1 MKFHYDCTKGK
12 REIIGTPEDVIQVDH
27 KRVGFINRNPF
38 LLNVEVRQ
46 EDTPQFVYD
55 ISGKTNYLAWQS
67 EASAGQRQEM
77 ERKLSELLRAF
88 AQAGI
93 AMENIIQEK
102 RYMYVDDFEKEINLI
117 CIPAMAVEKKEAK
130 PKEDSWGE
138 ASDPWDKDPWEE
150 EWKEEPVK
158 KAAPSKLAS
167 KAAPKVETSK
177 PDFDRIEMPPLPDE
191 IPVPSSEEVY
201 NTYNNVSPK
210 EKKRSEWGEEE
221 DDLEKFFQK
230 ELKPA
235 APEPG
240 YQQKPLYEEISA
252 GSSRPAEEKS
262 AFADWRNEEKYAAP
276 QEEKYTAPQEEK
288 YTAPQEEKYTAPQ
301 EEKYTAPK
309 EEKYTAP
316 QEEKYAAPQEKKN
329 IASREENFQEFQ
341 DEDEDEDGTVLLSDY
356 EDDEKTMLLIP
367 KPNGKA
373 YLENIKTKEKFHI
386 VKTTTKIGKKRLAV
400 DIWIK
405 ENPTVSREHC
415 TITYRMGEYYI
426 ADDGSLNFTY
436 VNDNKLEKEESC
448 LLTDGCTVRLSDEEF
463 IFRTGEE

>member
-46 EDTPQFVYD
+46 EDTLQFVYD

-93 AMENIIQEK
+93 SMENIIQEK

-130 PKEDSWGE
+130 PKEDSWGK

-158 KAAPSKLAS
+158 KAAPSKLDS
-167 KAAPKVETSK
+167 KAAPKVEMSK

-201 NTYNNVSPK
+201 NTYNNVRSK
-210 EKKRSEWGEEE
+210 ENEVSEWGEEK
-221 DDLEKFFQK
+221 DDLEDFFQK

-240 YQQKPLYEEISA
+240 YQQKPLYEEIDASP
-252 GSSRPAEEKS
+252 SQPVEEKS
-262 AFADWRNEEKYAAP
+262 AFADWRN
-276 QEEKYTAPQEEK
+276 EEKYTAPQEEK

-301 EEKYTAPK
+301 EEKNT
-309 EEKYTAP
+309 
-316 QEEKYAAPQEKKN
+316 
-329 IASREENFQEFQ
+329 ASREENLQEFLDE

>member
-46 EDTPQFVYD
+46 EDTLQFVYN

-93 AMENIIQEK
+93 SMENIIQEK

-130 PKEDSWGE
+130 PKEDSWGK

-158 KAAPSKLAS
+158 KAASSKLDS
-167 KAAPKVETSK
+167 KAAPKVEMSK

-191 IPVPSSEEVY
+191 IPVPSSEGVY
-201 NTYNNVSPK
+201 NTYNNVRSK
-210 EKKRSEWGEEE
+210 ENKVSEWGEEK
-221 DDLEKFFQK
+221 DDLEDFFQK

-240 YQQKPLYEEISA
+240 YQQKPLYEEIDASP
-252 GSSRPAEEKS
+252 SQPVEEKS
-262 AFADWRNEEKYAAP
+262 AFADWRN
-276 QEEKYTAPQEEK
+276 EEKYTAPQEEK

-301 EEKYTAPK
+301 EEKYTAP
-309 EEKYTAP
+309 
-316 QEEKYAAPQEKKN
+316 QEEKN
-329 IASREENFQEFQ
+329 TASREENFQEFLDE

>member
-46 EDTPQFVYD
+46 EDTLQFVYN

-93 AMENIIQEK
+93 SMENIIQEK

-130 PKEDSWGE
+130 PKEDSWGK

-158 KAAPSKLAS
+158 KAAPSKLDS
-167 KAAPKVETSK
+167 KAAPKVEMSK

-201 NTYNNVSPK
+201 NTYNNVRSK
-210 EKKRSEWGEEE
+210 ENKVSEWGEEK
-221 DDLEKFFQK
+221 DDLEDFFQK

-240 YQQKPLYEEISA
+240 YQQKPLYEEIDASP
-252 GSSRPAEEKS
+252 SQPVEEKS
-262 AFADWRNEEKYAAP
+262 AFADWRN
-276 QEEKYTAPQEEK
+276 EEKYTAPQEEK
-288 YTAPQEEKYTAPQ
+288 YTAPQEEQYTAPQ
-301 EEKYTAPK
+301 EEKNT
-309 EEKYTAP
+309 
-316 QEEKYAAPQEKKN
+316 
-329 IASREENFQEFQ
+329 ASREENFQEFLDE

-373 YLENIKTKEKFHI
+373 YLENIKTKERFHI

-426 ADDGSLNFTY
+426 ADVGSLNFTY

>member
-46 EDTPQFVYD
+46 EDTLQFVYD

-93 AMENIIQEK
+93 SMENIIQEK

-130 PKEDSWGE
+130 PKEDSWGK

-158 KAAPSKLAS
+158 KAAPSKLDS
-167 KAAPKVETSK
+167 KAAPKVEMSK

-201 NTYNNVSPK
+201 NTYNNVRSK
-210 EKKRSEWGEEE
+210 ENKVSEWGEEK
-221 DDLEKFFQK
+221 DDLEDFFQK

-240 YQQKPLYEEISA
+240 YQQKPLYEEIDASP
-252 GSSRPAEEKS
+252 SQPVEEKS
-262 AFADWRNEEKYAAP
+262 AFADWRN
-276 QEEKYTAPQEEK
+276 EEKYTAPQEEK
-288 YTAPQEEKYTAPQ
+288 YTAPQEEKNT
-301 EEKYTAPK
+301 
-309 EEKYTAP
+309 
-316 QEEKYAAPQEKKN
+316 
-329 IASREENFQEFQ
+329 ASREENLQEFLDE

>member
-46 EDTPQFVYD
+46 EDTLQFVYN

-93 AMENIIQEK
+93 SMENIIQEK

-130 PKEDSWGE
+130 PKEDSWGK

-158 KAAPSKLAS
+158 KAAPSKLDS
-167 KAAPKVETSK
+167 KAAPKVEMSK

-201 NTYNNVSPK
+201 NTYNNVRSK
-210 EKKRSEWGEEE
+210 ENKVSEWGEEK
-221 DDLEKFFQK
+221 DDLEDFFQK

-240 YQQKPLYEEISA
+240 YQQKPLYEEIDASP
-252 GSSRPAEEKS
+252 SQPVEEKS
-262 AFADWRNEEKYAAP
+262 AFADWRN
-276 QEEKYTAPQEEK
+276 EEKYTAPQEEK

-301 EEKYTAPK
+301 EEK
-309 EEKYTAP
+309 
-316 QEEKYAAPQEKKN
+316 N
-329 IASREENFQEFQ
+329 SVSREENLQEFL

-373 YLENIKTKEKFHI
+373 YLENIKTKERFHI

-415 TITYRMGEYYI
+415 TITYRIGEYYI
-426 ADDGSLNFTY
+426 ADVGSLNFTY

>member
-46 EDTPQFVYD
+46 EDTLQFVYD

-93 AMENIIQEK
+93 SMENIIQEK

-158 KAAPSKLAS
+158 KAAPSKLDS
-167 KAAPKVETSK
+167 KAAPKVEMSK

-201 NTYNNVSPK
+201 NTYNNVRSK
-210 EKKRSEWGEEE
+210 ENKVSEWGEEK
-221 DDLEKFFQK
+221 DDLEDFFQK

-240 YQQKPLYEEISA
+240 YQQKPLYEEIDASP
-252 GSSRPAEEKS
+252 SQPVEEKS
-262 AFADWRNEEKYAAP
+262 AFADWRNEEKYTAS

-288 YTAPQEEKYTAPQ
+288 NT
-301 EEKYTAPK
+301 
-309 EEKYTAP
+309 
-316 QEEKYAAPQEKKN
+316 
-329 IASREENFQEFQ
+329 ASREENLQEFLDE

-426 ADDGSLNFTY
+426 TDVGSLNFTY

>member
-46 EDTPQFVYD
+46 EDTLQFVYN

-93 AMENIIQEK
+93 SMENIIQEK

-130 PKEDSWGE
+130 PKEDSWGK

-158 KAAPSKLAS
+158 KAAPSKLDS
-167 KAAPKVETSK
+167 KAAPKVEMSK

-201 NTYNNVSPK
+201 NTYDNVRSK
-210 EKKRSEWGEEE
+210 ENKVSEWGEEK
-221 DDLEKFFQK
+221 DDLEDFFQK

-240 YQQKPLYEEISA
+240 YQQKPLYEEIDASP
-252 GSSRPAEEKS
+252 SQPVEEKS
-262 AFADWRNEEKYAAP
+262 AFADWRN
-276 QEEKYTAPQEEK
+276 EEKYTAPQEEK

-301 EEKYTAPK
+301 EEK
-309 EEKYTAP
+309 
-316 QEEKYAAPQEKKN
+316 N
-329 IASREENFQEFQ
+329 SVSREENLQEFL

-373 YLENIKTKEKFHI
+373 YLENIKTKERFHI

-426 ADDGSLNFTY
+426 ADVGSLNFTY

>member
-46 EDTPQFVYD
+46 EDTLQFVYD

-93 AMENIIQEK
+93 SMENIIQEK

-138 ASDPWDKDPWEE
+138 ASDPWDKDPWAE

-201 NTYNNVSPK
+201 NTYNSVSPK
-210 EKKRSEWGEEE
+210 QKKVSEWGEEG
-221 DDLEKFFQK
+221 DDLEEFFKK

-240 YQQKPLYEEISA
+240 YQQKPLYEEIGA
-252 GSSRPAEEKS
+252 GPSQSVEEKS
-262 AFADWRNEEKYAAP
+262 AFADWRN
-276 QEEKYTAPQEEK
+276 EEK

-316 QEEKYAAPQEKKN
+316 LEEKNTAY
-329 IASREENFQEFQ
+329 REENLQECQ

-373 YLENIKTKEKFHI
+373 YLENIKTKEKFNI

>member
-46 EDTPQFVYD
+46 EDTLQFVYD

-77 ERKLSELLRAF
+77 ERKISELLRAF

-93 AMENIIQEK
+93 SMENIIQEK

-138 ASDPWDKDPWEE
+138 ASDPWDKDPWAE

-201 NTYNNVSPK
+201 NTYNSVSPK
-210 EKKRSEWGEEE
+210 QKKVSEWGEEG
-221 DDLEKFFQK
+221 DDLEEFFKK

-240 YQQKPLYEEISA
+240 YQQKPLYEEIGA
-252 GSSRPAEEKS
+252 GPSQSVEEKS
-262 AFADWRNEEKYAAP
+262 AFADWRNEEKY
-276 QEEKYTAPQEEK
+276 TAPQEEK
-288 YTAPQEEKYTAPQ
+288 NT
-301 EEKYTAPK
+301 
-309 EEKYTAP
+309 
-316 QEEKYAAPQEKKN
+316 
-329 IASREENFQEFQ
+329 ASREENFQEFL

-373 YLENIKTKEKFHI
+373 YLENIKTKEKFNI

>member
-46 EDTPQFVYD
+46 EDTLQFVYN

-93 AMENIIQEK
+93 SMENIIQEK

-130 PKEDSWGE
+130 PKEDSWGK

-158 KAAPSKLAS
+158 KAAPSKLDS
-167 KAAPKVETSK
+167 KAAPKVEMSK

-201 NTYNNVSPK
+201 NTYNNVRSK
-210 EKKRSEWGEEE
+210 ENKVSEWGEEK
-221 DDLEKFFQK
+221 DDLEDFFQK

-240 YQQKPLYEEISA
+240 YQQKPLYEEIDASP
-252 GSSRPAEEKS
+252 SQPVEEKS
-262 AFADWRNEEKYAAP
+262 AFADWRNEEKYTAP

-309 EEKYTAP
+309 EEKNT
-316 QEEKYAAPQEKKN
+316 
-329 IASREENFQEFQ
+329 ASREENLQEFLDE

-367 KPNGKA
+367 KPKGKA
-373 YLENIKTKEKFHI
+373 YLENIKTKERFHI

-426 ADDGSLNFTY
+426 ADVGSLNFTY

>member
-46 EDTPQFVYD
+46 EDTLQFVYD

-93 AMENIIQEK
+93 SMENIIQEK

-130 PKEDSWGE
+130 PKEDSWGK

-158 KAAPSKLAS
+158 KAAPSKLDS
-167 KAAPKVETSK
+167 KAAPKVEMSK

-201 NTYNNVSPK
+201 NTYNNVRSK
-210 EKKRSEWGEEE
+210 ENKVSEWGEEK
-221 DDLEKFFQK
+221 DDLEDFFQK

-240 YQQKPLYEEISA
+240 YQQKPLYEEIDASP
-252 GSSRPAEEKS
+252 SQPVEEKS
-262 AFADWRNEEKYAAP
+262 AFADWRN
-276 QEEKYTAPQEEK
+276 EEKYTAPQEEK

-301 EEKYTAPK
+301 EEKYTAP
-309 EEKYTAP
+309 
-316 QEEKYAAPQEKKN
+316 QEEKN
-329 IASREENFQEFQ
+329 TASREENLQEFLDE

-356 EDDEKTMLLIP
+356 EDDEKTKLLIP

-373 YLENIKTKEKFHI
+373 YLENIKTKERFHI
-386 VKTTTKIGKKRLAV
+386 VKTTTKIGKKRPAV

>member
-46 EDTPQFVYD
+46 GDSLEFVYD

-67 EASAGQRQEM
+67 EASSDQRQEM
-77 ERKLSELLRAF
+77 ERKISELLKAF

-93 AMENIIQEK
+93 SMENIIQEK
-102 RYMYVDDFEKEINLI
+102 RYMYVDDLEKEINLI
-117 CIPAMAVEKKEAK
+117 CIPAAAVKKQEPK
-130 PKEDSWGE
+130 SKEDPWGAASDPWE
-138 ASDPWDKDPWEE
+138 KAQDPWEKNSDPWDK
-150 EWKEEPVK
+150 EPVK
-158 KAAPSKLAS
+158 KAEPSKVAPKAQKAVP
-167 KAAPKVETSK
+167 KAAPKMEASK
-177 PDFDRIEMPPLPDE
+177 TDFDRIEMPPLPDE

-201 NTYNNVSPK
+201 DTYSSVKPK
-210 EKKRSEWGEEE
+210 EKKVSEWGEEE
-221 DDLEKFFQK
+221 DGLEDFFQK
-230 ELKPA
+230 ELKPVT
-235 APEPG
+235 PEPG
-240 YQQKPLYEEISA
+240 YHQKPLYEEISA
-252 GSSRPAEEKS
+252 APSQPAEEKS
-262 AFADWRNEEKYAAP
+262 AFADWRNEEKYDAP
-276 QEEKYTAPQEEK
+276 QEEKHTAPQEEK
-288 YTAPQEEKYTAPQ
+288 F
-301 EEKYTAPK
+301 
-309 EEKYTAP
+309 
-316 QEEKYAAPQEKKN
+316 
-329 IASREENFQEFQ
+329 IASREEKYQGVQE
-341 DEDEDEDGTVLLSDY
+341 EDEDEDGTVLLSDY

-426 ADDGSLNFTY
+426 TDDGSLNFTY

-463 IFRTGEE
+463 VFRTGEE

>member
-46 EDTPQFVYD
+46 EDTLQFVYD

-77 ERKLSELLRAF
+77 ERKLLELLRAF

-93 AMENIIQEK
+93 SMENIIQEK

-130 PKEDSWGE
+130 PKEDSRGK

-158 KAAPSKLAS
+158 KAAPSKLDS
-167 KAAPKVETSK
+167 KAAPKVEMSK

-201 NTYNNVSPK
+201 NTYNNVRSK
-210 EKKRSEWGEEE
+210 ENKVSEWGEEK
-221 DDLEKFFQK
+221 DDLEDFFKK

-240 YQQKPLYEEISA
+240 YQQKPLYEEIDASP
-252 GSSRPAEEKS
+252 SQPVEEKS
-262 AFADWRNEEKYAAP
+262 AFADWRN
-276 QEEKYTAPQEEK
+276 EEKYTAPQEEK
-288 YTAPQEEKYTAPQ
+288 YTAPQEEQYTAPQ
-301 EEKYTAPK
+301 EEKNT
-309 EEKYTAP
+309 
-316 QEEKYAAPQEKKN
+316 
-329 IASREENFQEFQ
+329 ASREENFQEFLDE

-373 YLENIKTKEKFHI
+373 YLENIKTKERFHI

-426 ADDGSLNFTY
+426 ADVGSLNFTY

>member
-46 EDTPQFVYD
+46 EDTLQFVYN

-93 AMENIIQEK
+93 SMENIIQEK

-130 PKEDSWGE
+130 PKEDSWGK

-158 KAAPSKLAS
+158 KAAPSKLDS
-167 KAAPKVETSK
+167 KAAPKVEMSK

-201 NTYNNVSPK
+201 NTYNNVRSK
-210 EKKRSEWGEEE
+210 ENKVSEWGEEK
-221 DDLEKFFQK
+221 DDLEDFFQK

-240 YQQKPLYEEISA
+240 YQQKPLYEEIGA
-252 GSSRPAEEKS
+252 GPSQPVEEKS
-262 AFADWRNEEKYAAP
+262 AFANWRN
-276 QEEKYTAPQEEK
+276 EEKYTAPQEEK
-288 YTAPQEEKYTAPQ
+288 YTAPQEEQYTAPQ
-301 EEKYTAPK
+301 EEKNT
-309 EEKYTAP
+309 
-316 QEEKYAAPQEKKN
+316 
-329 IASREENFQEFQ
+329 ASREENFQEFLDE

>member
-46 EDTPQFVYD
+46 EDTLQFVYN

-93 AMENIIQEK
+93 SMENIIQEK

-130 PKEDSWGE
+130 PKEDSWGK

-158 KAAPSKLAS
+158 KAAPSKLDS
-167 KAAPKVETSK
+167 KAAPKVEMSK

-201 NTYNNVSPK
+201 NTYNNVRSK
-210 EKKRSEWGEEE
+210 ENKVSEWGEEK
-221 DDLEKFFQK
+221 DDLEDFFQK

-235 APEPG
+235 TPEPG
-240 YQQKPLYEEISA
+240 YQQKPLYEEIDASP
-252 GSSRPAEEKS
+252 SQPVEEKS
-262 AFADWRNEEKYAAP
+262 AFADWRN
-276 QEEKYTAPQEEK
+276 EEKYTAPQEEK
-288 YTAPQEEKYTAPQ
+288 YTAPQEEQYTAPQ
-301 EEKYTAPK
+301 EEKNT
-309 EEKYTAP
+309 
-316 QEEKYAAPQEKKN
+316 
-329 IASREENFQEFQ
+329 ASREENFQEFLDE

-373 YLENIKTKEKFHI
+373 YLENIKTKERFHI

-426 ADDGSLNFTY
+426 ADVGSLNFTY

>member
-46 EDTPQFVYD
+46 EDTLQFVYN

-93 AMENIIQEK
+93 SMENIIQEK

-130 PKEDSWGE
+130 PKEDSWGK

-158 KAAPSKLAS
+158 KAAPSKLDS
-167 KAAPKVETSK
+167 KAAPKVEMSK

-201 NTYNNVSPK
+201 NTYDNVRSK
-210 EKKRSEWGEEE
+210 ENKVSEWGEEK
-221 DDLEKFFQK
+221 DDLEDFFQK

-240 YQQKPLYEEISA
+240 YQQKPLYEEIDA
-252 GSSRPAEEKS
+252 SSSQPVEEKS
-262 AFADWRNEEKYAAP
+262 AFADWRN
-276 QEEKYTAPQEEK
+276 EEKYTAPQEEK

-301 EEKYTAPK
+301 EEKNT
-309 EEKYTAP
+309 
-316 QEEKYAAPQEKKN
+316 
-329 IASREENFQEFQ
+329 ASREENLQEFLDE

>member
-46 EDTPQFVYD
+46 EDTLQFVYD

-93 AMENIIQEK
+93 SMENIIQEK

-138 ASDPWDKDPWEE
+138 ASDPWDKDPWAE

-167 KAAPKVETSK
+167 KVASKVEKSK

-201 NTYNNVSPK
+201 NTYNNVHSK
-210 EKKRSEWGEEE
+210 EKKVSEWGEEG
-221 DDLEKFFQK
+221 DDLEEFFKK

-240 YQQKPLYEEISA
+240 YQQKPLYEEIDASP
-252 GSSRPAEEKS
+252 SQPVEEKS
-262 AFADWRNEEKYAAP
+262 AFADWRN
-276 QEEKYTAPQEEK
+276 EEKYTAPQEEK

-301 EEKYTAPK
+301 EEKNT
-309 EEKYTAP
+309 
-316 QEEKYAAPQEKKN
+316 
-329 IASREENFQEFQ
+329 ASREENLQEFLDE

-373 YLENIKTKEKFHI
+373 YLENTKTKEKFHI

>member
-46 EDTPQFVYD
+46 EDTLQFVYN

-93 AMENIIQEK
+93 SMENIIQEK

-130 PKEDSWGE
+130 PKEDSWGK

-158 KAAPSKLAS
+158 KAAPSKLDS
-167 KAAPKVETSK
+167 KAAPKVEMSK

-201 NTYNNVSPK
+201 NTYNNVRSK
-210 EKKRSEWGEEE
+210 ENKVSEWGEEK
-221 DDLEKFFQK
+221 DDLEDFFQK

-240 YQQKPLYEEISA
+240 YQQKPLYEEIDASP
-252 GSSRPAEEKS
+252 SQPVEEKS
-262 AFADWRNEEKYAAP
+262 AFADWRNEEKY
-276 QEEKYTAPQEEK
+276 TAPQEEK
-288 YTAPQEEKYTAPQ
+288 NT
-301 EEKYTAPK
+301 
-309 EEKYTAP
+309 
-316 QEEKYAAPQEKKN
+316 
-329 IASREENFQEFQ
+329 ASREENLQEFLDE

>member
-38 LLNVEVRQ
+38 LLNVEVKQ
-46 EDTPQFVYD
+46 EDTLQFVYN

-93 AMENIIQEK
+93 SMENIIQEK

-130 PKEDSWGE
+130 PKEDSWGK

-158 KAAPSKLAS
+158 KAAPSKLDS
-167 KAAPKVETSK
+167 KAAPKVEMSK

-201 NTYNNVSPK
+201 NTYNNVRSK
-210 EKKRSEWGEEE
+210 ENKVSEWGEEK
-221 DDLEKFFQK
+221 DDLEDFFQK

-240 YQQKPLYEEISA
+240 YQQKPLYEEIDASP
-252 GSSRPAEEKS
+252 SQPVEEKS
-262 AFADWRNEEKYAAP
+262 AFADWRN
-276 QEEKYTAPQEEK
+276 EEKYTAPQEEK

-301 EEKYTAPK
+301 EEK
-309 EEKYTAP
+309 
-316 QEEKYAAPQEKKN
+316 N
-329 IASREENFQEFQ
+329 SVSREENLQEFLDE

-373 YLENIKTKEKFHI
+373 YLENIKTKERFHI

-426 ADDGSLNFTY
+426 ADVGSLNFTY

>member
-46 EDTPQFVYD
+46 EDTLQFVYN

-93 AMENIIQEK
+93 SMENIIQEK

-130 PKEDSWGE
+130 PKEDSWGK

-158 KAAPSKLAS
+158 KAAPSKLDS
-167 KAAPKVETSK
+167 KAAPKVEMSK

-201 NTYNNVSPK
+201 NTYNNVRSK
-210 EKKRSEWGEEE
+210 ENKVSEWGEEK
-221 DDLEKFFQK
+221 DDLEDFFQK

-240 YQQKPLYEEISA
+240 YQQKPLYEEIDASP
-252 GSSRPAEEKS
+252 SQPVEEKS
-262 AFADWRNEEKYAAP
+262 AFADWRN
-276 QEEKYTAPQEEK
+276 EEK

-309 EEKYTAP
+309 EEK
-316 QEEKYAAPQEKKN
+316 N
-329 IASREENFQEFQ
+329 IASREENFQEFLDEDE

-373 YLENIKTKEKFHI
+373 YLENIKTKERFHI

-426 ADDGSLNFTY
+426 ADVGSLNFTY

>member
-46 EDTPQFVYD
+46 EDTLQFVYN

-93 AMENIIQEK
+93 SMENIIQEK

-130 PKEDSWGE
+130 PKEDSWGK

-158 KAAPSKLAS
+158 KAAPSKLDS
-167 KAAPKVETSK
+167 KAAPKVEMSK

-201 NTYNNVSPK
+201 NTYNNVRSK
-210 EKKRSEWGEEE
+210 ENKVSEWGEEK
-221 DDLEKFFQK
+221 DDLEDFFQK

-240 YQQKPLYEEISA
+240 YQQKPLYEEIDASP
-252 GSSRPAEEKS
+252 SQPVEEKS
-262 AFADWRNEEKYAAP
+262 AFADWRN
-276 QEEKYTAPQEEK
+276 EEKYTAPQEEK
-288 YTAPQEEKYTAPQ
+288 YTAPQEEQYTAPQ
-301 EEKYTAPK
+301 EE
-309 EEKYTAP
+309 
-316 QEEKYAAPQEKKN
+316 KN
-329 IASREENFQEFQ
+329 IASREENFQEFLDE

-463 IFRTGEE
+463 IFKTGEE

>member
-46 EDTPQFVYD
+46 EDTLQFVYD

-93 AMENIIQEK
+93 SMENIIQEK

-130 PKEDSWGE
+130 PKEDSWGK

-158 KAAPSKLAS
+158 KAAPSKLDS
-167 KAAPKVETSK
+167 KAAPKVEMSK

-201 NTYNNVSPK
+201 NTYNNVRSK
-210 EKKRSEWGEEE
+210 ENKVSEWGEEK
-221 DDLEKFFQK
+221 DDLEDFFQK

-235 APEPG
+235 TPEPG
-240 YQQKPLYEEISA
+240 YQQKPLYEEIDASP
-252 GSSRPAEEKS
+252 SQPVEEKS
-262 AFADWRNEEKYAAP
+262 AFADWRN
-276 QEEKYTAPQEEK
+276 EEKYTAPQEEK
-288 YTAPQEEKYTAPQ
+288 YTAPQEEQYTAPQ
-301 EEKYTAPK
+301 EEKNT
-309 EEKYTAP
+309 
-316 QEEKYAAPQEKKN
+316 
-329 IASREENFQEFQ
+329 ASREENFQEFLDE

-373 YLENIKTKEKFHI
+373 YLENIKTKERFHI

-426 ADDGSLNFTY
+426 ADVGSLNFTY

>member
-46 EDTPQFVYD
+46 EDTLQFVYN

-93 AMENIIQEK
+93 SMENIIQEK

-130 PKEDSWGE
+130 PKEDSWGK

-158 KAAPSKLAS
+158 KAAPSKLDS
-167 KAAPKVETSK
+167 KAAPKVEMSK

-201 NTYNNVSPK
+201 NTYNNVRSK
-210 EKKRSEWGEEE
+210 ENKVSEWGEEK
-221 DDLEKFFQK
+221 DDLEDFFQK

-240 YQQKPLYEEISA
+240 YQQKPLYEEIDASP
-252 GSSRPAEEKS
+252 SQPVEEKS
-262 AFADWRNEEKYAAP
+262 AFADWRN
-276 QEEKYTAPQEEK
+276 EEKYTAPQEEK

-301 EEKYTAPK
+301 EEKNT
-309 EEKYTAP
+309 
-316 QEEKYAAPQEKKN
+316 
-329 IASREENFQEFQ
+329 ASREENLQEFLDE

>member
-46 EDTPQFVYD
+46 EDTLQFVYN

-93 AMENIIQEK
+93 SMENIIQEK

-130 PKEDSWGE
+130 PKEDSWGK

-158 KAAPSKLAS
+158 KAAPSKLDS
-167 KAAPKVETSK
+167 KAAPKVEMSK

-201 NTYNNVSPK
+201 NTYNNVRSK
-210 EKKRSEWGEEE
+210 ENKVSEWGEEK
-221 DDLEKFFQK
+221 DDLEDFFQK

-240 YQQKPLYEEISA
+240 YQQKPLYEEIDASP
-252 GSSRPAEEKS
+252 SQPVEEKS
-262 AFADWRNEEKYAAP
+262 AFADWRN
-276 QEEKYTAPQEEK
+276 EEKYTAPQEEK

-301 EEKYTAPK
+301 EEKYTAP
-309 EEKYTAP
+309 
-316 QEEKYAAPQEKKN
+316 QEEKN
-329 IASREENFQEFQ
+329 TASREENLQEFLDE

-426 ADDGSLNFTY
+426 ADVGSLNFTY

>member
-38 LLNVEVRQ
+38 LLNVEVKQ
-46 EDTPQFVYD
+46 EDTLQFVYN

-93 AMENIIQEK
+93 SMENIIQEK

-130 PKEDSWGE
+130 PKEDSWGK

-158 KAAPSKLAS
+158 KAAPSKLDS
-167 KAAPKVETSK
+167 KAAPKVEMSK

-201 NTYNNVSPK
+201 NTYNNVRSK
-210 EKKRSEWGEEE
+210 ENKVSEWGEEK
-221 DDLEKFFQK
+221 DDLEDFFQK

-240 YQQKPLYEEISA
+240 YQQKPLYEEIDASP
-252 GSSRPAEEKS
+252 SQPVEEKS
-262 AFADWRNEEKYAAP
+262 AFADWRN
-276 QEEKYTAPQEEK
+276 EEKYTAPQEEK
-288 YTAPQEEKYTAPQ
+288 YTAPQEEQYTAPQ
-301 EEKYTAPK
+301 EEKNT
-309 EEKYTAP
+309 
-316 QEEKYAAPQEKKN
+316 
-329 IASREENFQEFQ
+329 ASREENFQEFLDE

-373 YLENIKTKEKFHI
+373 YLENIKTKERFHI

-426 ADDGSLNFTY
+426 ADVGSLNFTY

>member
-46 EDTPQFVYD
+46 EDTLQFVYN

-93 AMENIIQEK
+93 SMENIIQEK

-130 PKEDSWGE
+130 PKEDSWGK

-158 KAAPSKLAS
+158 KAAPSKLDS
-167 KAAPKVETSK
+167 KAAPKVEMSK

-201 NTYNNVSPK
+201 NTYNNVRSK
-210 EKKRSEWGEEE
+210 ENKVSEWGEEK
-221 DDLEKFFQK
+221 DDLEDFFQK

-240 YQQKPLYEEISA
+240 YQQKPLYEEIGA
-252 GSSRPAEEKS
+252 GPSQPVEEKS
-262 AFADWRNEEKYAAP
+262 AFANWRN
-276 QEEKYTAPQEEK
+276 EEKYTAPQEEK
-288 YTAPQEEKYTAPQ
+288 YTAPQEEQYTAPQ
-301 EEKYTAPK
+301 EEKNT
-309 EEKYTAP
+309 
-316 QEEKYAAPQEKKN
+316 
-329 IASREENFQEFQ
+329 ASREENFQEFLDE

-463 IFRTGEE
+463 IFKTGEE

>member
-12 REIIGTPEDVIQVDH
+12 RKIIGTPEDVIQVDH

-46 EDTPQFVYD
+46 EDTLQFVYD
-55 ISGKTNYLAWQS
+55 IFGKTNYLAWQS

-93 AMENIIQEK
+93 SMENIIQEK

-130 PKEDSWGE
+130 PKEDSWGK
-138 ASDPWDKDPWEE
+138 ASDPWGE

-158 KAAPSKLAS
+158 KAAPSKLDS
-167 KAAPKVETSK
+167 KAAPKVEMSK
-177 PDFDRIEMPPLPDE
+177 PDFNRIEMPPLPDE

-201 NTYNNVSPK
+201 NTYNNVRSK
-210 EKKRSEWGEEE
+210 ENKVSEWGEEK
-221 DDLEKFFQK
+221 DDLEDFFQK

-240 YQQKPLYEEISA
+240 YQQKPLYEEIDASP
-252 GSSRPAEEKS
+252 SQPVEEKS
-262 AFADWRNEEKYAAP
+262 AFADWRN
-276 QEEKYTAPQEEK
+276 EEKYTAPQEEK

-301 EEKYTAPK
+301 EEKYTA
-309 EEKYTAP
+309 
-316 QEEKYAAPQEKKN
+316 
-329 IASREENFQEFQ
+329 SREENFQEFLDE

-426 ADDGSLNFTY
+426 ADVGSLNFTY

>member
-46 EDTPQFVYD
+46 EDTLQFVYN

-93 AMENIIQEK
+93 SMENIIQEK

-130 PKEDSWGE
+130 PKEDAWGK

-158 KAAPSKLAS
+158 KAAPSKLDS
-167 KAAPKVETSK
+167 KAAPKVEMSK

-201 NTYNNVSPK
+201 NTYNNVRSK
-210 EKKRSEWGEEE
+210 ENKVSEWGEEK
-221 DDLEKFFQK
+221 DDLEDFFQK

-240 YQQKPLYEEISA
+240 YQQKPLYEEIDASP
-252 GSSRPAEEKS
+252 SQPVEEKS
-262 AFADWRNEEKYAAP
+262 AFADWRN
-276 QEEKYTAPQEEK
+276 EEKYTAPQEEK

-301 EEKYTAPK
+301 EEKYTAP
-309 EEKYTAP
+309 
-316 QEEKYAAPQEKKN
+316 QEEKN
-329 IASREENFQEFQ
+329 TASREENLQEFLDEDE

-373 YLENIKTKEKFHI
+373 YLENIKTKERFHI

>member
-46 EDTPQFVYD
+46 EDTLQFVYN

-93 AMENIIQEK
+93 SMENIIQEK

-117 CIPAMAVEKKEAK
+117 CVPAMAVEKKEAK
-130 PKEDSWGE
+130 PKEDSWGK

-158 KAAPSKLAS
+158 KAAPSKLDS
-167 KAAPKVETSK
+167 KAAPKVEMSK

-201 NTYNNVSPK
+201 NTYNNVRSK
-210 EKKRSEWGEEE
+210 ENKVSEWGEEK
-221 DDLEKFFQK
+221 DDLEDFFQK

-240 YQQKPLYEEISA
+240 YQQKPLYEEIDASP
-252 GSSRPAEEKS
+252 SQPVEEKS
-262 AFADWRNEEKYAAP
+262 AFADWRN
-276 QEEKYTAPQEEK
+276 EEKYTAPQEEK
-288 YTAPQEEKYTAPQ
+288 YTAPQEEKNT
-301 EEKYTAPK
+301 
-309 EEKYTAP
+309 
-316 QEEKYAAPQEKKN
+316 
-329 IASREENFQEFQ
+329 ASREENLQEFLDE

-373 YLENIKTKEKFHI
+373 YLENIKTKERFHI

-426 ADDGSLNFTY
+426 ADVGSLNFTY

>member
-46 EDTPQFVYD
+46 EDTLQFVYD

-77 ERKLSELLRAF
+77 ERKISELLRAF

-93 AMENIIQEK
+93 SMENIIQEK

-138 ASDPWDKDPWEE
+138 ASDPWDKDPWAE

-201 NTYNNVSPK
+201 NTYNSVSPK
-210 EKKRSEWGEEE
+210 QKKVSEWGEEG
-221 DDLEKFFQK
+221 DDLEEFFKK

-240 YQQKPLYEEISA
+240 YQQKPLYEEIGA
-252 GSSRPAEEKS
+252 GPSQSVEEKS
-262 AFADWRNEEKYAAP
+262 AFADWRN
-276 QEEKYTAPQEEK
+276 
-288 YTAPQEEKYTAPQ
+288 EEKYTAPQ

-316 QEEKYAAPQEKKN
+316 LEEKNTAY
-329 IASREENFQEFQ
+329 REENLQECQ

-373 YLENIKTKEKFHI
+373 YLENIKTKEKFNI

-426 ADDGSLNFTY
+426 SDDGSLNFTY

>member
-46 EDTPQFVYD
+46 EDTLQFVYD

-93 AMENIIQEK
+93 SMENIIQEK

-130 PKEDSWGE
+130 PKEDSWGK

-158 KAAPSKLAS
+158 KAAPSKLDS
-167 KAAPKVETSK
+167 KAAPKVEMSK

-201 NTYNNVSPK
+201 NTYNNVRSK
-210 EKKRSEWGEEE
+210 EDKVSEWGEEK
-221 DDLEKFFQK
+221 DDLEDFFQK

-240 YQQKPLYEEISA
+240 YQQKPLYEEIDASP
-252 GSSRPAEEKS
+252 SQPVEEKS
-262 AFADWRNEEKYAAP
+262 AFADWRN
-276 QEEKYTAPQEEK
+276 EEKYTAPQEEK

-301 EEKYTAPK
+301 EEKNT
-309 EEKYTAP
+309 
-316 QEEKYAAPQEKKN
+316 
-329 IASREENFQEFQ
+329 ASREENLQEFLDE

-373 YLENIKTKEKFHI
+373 YLENIKTKERFHI
-386 VKTTTKIGKKRLAV
+386 VKTTTKIAKKRLAV

>member
-46 EDTPQFVYD
+46 EDTLQFVYD

-93 AMENIIQEK
+93 SMENIIQEK

-201 NTYNNVSPK
+201 NTYNNVRSK
-210 EKKRSEWGEEE
+210 QKKVSEWGEEE
-221 DDLEKFFQK
+221 EDLEEFFKK

-252 GSSRPAEEKS
+252 GSSRPVEEKS
-262 AFADWRNEEKYAAP
+262 AFADWRN
-276 QEEKYTAPQEEK
+276 
-288 YTAPQEEKYTAPQ
+288 EEKYTAPQ

-309 EEKYTAP
+309 EEEYTAPKEEEYTAPKEEKYTAP
-316 QEEKYAAPQEKKN
+316 QEEKNTAY
-329 IASREENFQEFQ
+329 REENLQECQ

>member
-38 LLNVEVRQ
+38 LLNVEVKQ
-46 EDTPQFVYD
+46 EDTLQFVYN

-93 AMENIIQEK
+93 SMENIIQEK

-130 PKEDSWGE
+130 PKEDSWGK

-158 KAAPSKLAS
+158 KAAPSKLDS
-167 KAAPKVETSK
+167 KAAPKVEMSK

-201 NTYNNVSPK
+201 NTYNNVRSK
-210 EKKRSEWGEEE
+210 ENKVSEWGEEK
-221 DDLEKFFQK
+221 DDLEDFFQK

-240 YQQKPLYEEISA
+240 YQQKPLYEEIDASP
-252 GSSRPAEEKS
+252 SQPVEEKS
-262 AFADWRNEEKYAAP
+262 AFADWRN
-276 QEEKYTAPQEEK
+276 EEKYTAPQEEK
-288 YTAPQEEKYTAPQ
+288 YTAPQEEKNT
-301 EEKYTAPK
+301 
-309 EEKYTAP
+309 
-316 QEEKYAAPQEKKN
+316 
-329 IASREENFQEFQ
+329 ASREENLQEFLDE

-426 ADDGSLNFTY
+426 TDVGSLNFTY

>member
-46 EDTPQFVYD
+46 EDTLQFVYD

-93 AMENIIQEK
+93 SMENIIQEK

-130 PKEDSWGE
+130 PKEDSWGK

-150 EWKEEPVK
+150 EGKEEPVK
-158 KAAPSKLAS
+158 KAAPSKLDS
-167 KAAPKVETSK
+167 KAAPKVEMSK

-201 NTYNNVSPK
+201 NTYDNVRSK
-210 EKKRSEWGEEE
+210 ENKVSEWGEEK
-221 DDLEKFFQK
+221 DDLEDFFQK

-240 YQQKPLYEEISA
+240 YQQKPLYEEIDASP
-252 GSSRPAEEKS
+252 SQPVEEKS
-262 AFADWRNEEKYAAP
+262 AFADWRN
-276 QEEKYTAPQEEK
+276 EEKYTAPQEEK

-301 EEKYTAPK
+301 EEK
-309 EEKYTAP
+309 
-316 QEEKYAAPQEKKN
+316 N
-329 IASREENFQEFQ
+329 SVSREENLQEFL

-373 YLENIKTKEKFHI
+373 YLENIKTKERFHI

-426 ADDGSLNFTY
+426 ADVGSLNFTY

>member
-38 LLNVEVRQ
+38 LLNVEVKQ
-46 EDTPQFVYD
+46 EDTLQFVYN

-93 AMENIIQEK
+93 SMENIIQEK

-130 PKEDSWGE
+130 PKKDSWGK

-158 KAAPSKLAS
+158 KAAPSKLDS
-167 KAAPKVETSK
+167 KAAPKVEMSK

-201 NTYNNVSPK
+201 NTYNNVRSK
-210 EKKRSEWGEEE
+210 ENKVSEWGEEK
-221 DDLEKFFQK
+221 DDLEDFFQK

-240 YQQKPLYEEISA
+240 YQQKPLYEEIDASP
-252 GSSRPAEEKS
+252 SQPVEEKS
-262 AFADWRNEEKYAAP
+262 AFADWRN
-276 QEEKYTAPQEEK
+276 EEKYTAPQEEK
-288 YTAPQEEKYTAPQ
+288 YTAPQEEQYTAPQ
-301 EEKYTAPK
+301 EEKNT
-309 EEKYTAP
+309 
-316 QEEKYAAPQEKKN
+316 
-329 IASREENFQEFQ
+329 ASREENFQEFLDE

-373 YLENIKTKEKFHI
+373 YLENIKTKERFHI

-426 ADDGSLNFTY
+426 ADVGSLNFTY

>member
-12 REIIGTPEDVIQVDH
+12 REIIGMPEDVIQVDH

-46 EDTPQFVYD
+46 EDTLQFVYD

-138 ASDPWDKDPWEE
+138 ASDPWDKDPWAE

-240 YQQKPLYEEISA
+240 YQQKPLYEEIKWKSLSGKYKDKREIPYCKNDHKDRQKET
-252 GSSRPAEEKS
+252 GSGYLDKRKS
-262 AFADWRNEEKYAAP
+262 HSQP
-276 QEEKYTAPQEEK
+276 
-288 YTAPQEEKYTAPQ
+288 
-301 EEKYTAPK
+301 
-309 EEKYTAP
+309 
-316 QEEKYAAPQEKKN
+316 
-329 IASREENFQEFQ
+329 
-341 DEDEDEDGTVLLSDY
+341 
-356 EDDEKTMLLIP
+356 
-367 KPNGKA
+367 
-373 YLENIKTKEKFHI
+373 
-386 VKTTTKIGKKRLAV
+386 
-400 DIWIK
+400 
-405 ENPTVSREHC
+405 
-415 TITYRMGEYYI
+415 
-426 ADDGSLNFTY
+426 
-436 VNDNKLEKEESC
+436 
-448 LLTDGCTVRLSDEEF
+448 
-463 IFRTGEE
+463 

>member
-46 EDTPQFVYD
+46 EDTLQFVYN

-93 AMENIIQEK
+93 SMENIIQEK

-130 PKEDSWGE
+130 PKEDSWGK

-158 KAAPSKLAS
+158 KAAPSKLDS
-167 KAAPKVETSK
+167 KAAPKVEMSK

-201 NTYNNVSPK
+201 NTYNNVRSK
-210 EKKRSEWGEEE
+210 ENKVSEWGEEK
-221 DDLEKFFQK
+221 DDLEDFFQK

-240 YQQKPLYEEISA
+240 YQQKPLYEEIDASP
-252 GSSRPAEEKS
+252 SQPVEEKS
-262 AFADWRNEEKYAAP
+262 AFADWRN
-276 QEEKYTAPQEEK
+276 EEKYTAPQEEK
-288 YTAPQEEKYTAPQ
+288 YTAPQEEKNTAPQ

-309 EEKYTAP
+309 EEKNT
-316 QEEKYAAPQEKKN
+316 
-329 IASREENFQEFQ
+329 ASREENFQEFL

-405 ENPTVSREHC
+405 ENPTVSREHW
-415 TITYRMGEYYI
+415 TLTYRMGEYYI
-426 ADDGSLNFTY
+426 ADVGSLNFTY

>member
-46 EDTPQFVYD
+46 EDTLRFVYD

-93 AMENIIQEK
+93 SMENIIQEK

-130 PKEDSWGE
+130 PKEDSWGK

-158 KAAPSKLAS
+158 KAAPSKLDS
-167 KAAPKVETSK
+167 KAAPKVEMSK

-201 NTYNNVSPK
+201 NTYNNVRSK
-210 EKKRSEWGEEE
+210 ENEVSEWGEEK
-221 DDLEKFFQK
+221 DDLEDFFQK

-240 YQQKPLYEEISA
+240 YQQKPLYEEIDASP
-252 GSSRPAEEKS
+252 SQPVEEKS
-262 AFADWRNEEKYAAP
+262 AFADWRN
-276 QEEKYTAPQEEK
+276 EEKYTAPQEEK

-301 EEKYTAPK
+301 EEKYTAP
-309 EEKYTAP
+309 
-316 QEEKYAAPQEKKN
+316 QEEKN
-329 IASREENFQEFQ
+329 TASREENLQEFLDE